1 MTTETKTTT
10 AQINSLI
17 GAIALA
23 TDAMMDAEDYGQMA
37 RASKI
42 RVQIRAMEAELATLR
57 ATAPAATV

>member
-1 MTTETKTTT
+1 MTTQPKTTA
-10 AQINSLI
+10 AQIDNLI

-42 RVQIRAMEAELATLR
+42 RAQIRAMEAELATLR
-57 ATAPAATV
+57 AAEATVTA

>member
-42 RVQIRAMEAELATLR
+42 RVQIRAMEAR
-57 ATAPAATV
+57 FNITA